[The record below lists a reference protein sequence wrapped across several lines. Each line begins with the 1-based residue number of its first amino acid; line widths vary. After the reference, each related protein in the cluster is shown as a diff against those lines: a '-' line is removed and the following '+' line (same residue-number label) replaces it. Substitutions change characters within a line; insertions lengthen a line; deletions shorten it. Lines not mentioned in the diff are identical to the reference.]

1 MEENSN
7 LLLSISTFGNFVVK
21 KGDKHLNQASKKS
34 SKRWKL
40 LSYLITHNERNVS
53 REELIFKLNLN
64 DNNDPQGSLSA
75 LVYRLRQILKT
86 DQKNREYLKTCGS
99 AYSFNLKTDYWFDF
113 EELEKL
119 LKSSK
124 EKAADNL
131 EKSYQLFNQAI
142 KLYKGDYLEE
152 FNSQEWIWN
161 FRNKY
166 KELMIKTL
174 LELDQ
179 QFQQENEYSKLMQ
192 LYNKIQQR
200 ISFDE
205 RILKNSIEALIN
217 SGSLNQAK
225 QKYNQLRS
233 LYDDNDL
240 ILPTSIKR
248 LERKLDDQQLKFSE
262 DISPKQI
269 EEDKNG
275 AFICE
280 DRSVFSDIYKLE
292 KRRMER
298 DKRPRCVS
306 HIRLKSECGREKL
319 KSYSEKLLG
328 LLSDQLR
335 AGDLICHWRVKHFNI
350 LLMDIKEKEAEKVI
364 KRIKRYF
371 NSKYNPKKQ
380 LDLIFKNY
388 QLKSN

>member
-1 MEENSN
+1 MEEKSSS
-7 LLLSISTFGNFVVK
+7 LLKITTFGNFDVK
-21 KGDKHLNQASKKS
+21 RGEELLNQLKRKS

-40 LSYLITHNERNVS
+40 LSYLITYRERNVS
-53 REELIFKLNLN
+53 REDLITKLDLN
-64 DNNDPQGSLSA
+64 NNNDPQGALSA
-75 LVYRLRQILKT
+75 LVYRLRKLLES
-86 DQKNREYLKTCGS
+86 DQNRREYIKTSGS
-99 AYSFNLKTDYWFDF
+99 AYTFNLNSNYWLDA
-113 EELEKL
+113 EELEKVL
-119 LKSSK
+119 ELAK
-124 EKAADNL
+124 EKAASDF
-131 EKSYQLFNQAI
+131 ESSYHYFKKALN
-142 KLYKGDYLEE
+142 LYKGDYLEE
-152 FNSQEWIWN
+152 FNSQEWVWTV
-161 FRNKY
+161 RNKY
-166 KELMIKTL
+166 KELMIETL

-205 RILKNSIEALIN
+205 RILKNSIEVLIN

-225 QKYNQLRS
+225 QKYSQLRS
-233 LYDDNDL
+233 LYAENDL
-240 ILPTSIKR
+240 ILPASVKR
-248 LERKLDDQQLKFSE
+248 LERKLDDQQPTSSKEIFA
-262 DISPKQI
+262 DQI
-269 EEDKNG
+269 EEDPDG
-275 AFICE
+275 AYICE

-350 LLMDIKEKEAEKVI
+350 LLMNINKKEAEKVI